1 VGQSCQSAT
10 VTSPM
15 HSVAHPESSNDHQ
28 LMAGRSRSDRAAI
41 CLRSRSEFE
50 PVHGQGDPP
59 VNPRR
64 TACVDRDTITHVRS
78 VSARTPRNSLTASVT
93 ARHQNRLNHGLTGT
107 NQHPASLTGTGRYSF
122 EATSKPMGPR
132 ISGRRVRFPYAS
144 APATIQFSSDMPD
157 GWFEVVCVPWQ
168 LHVSS
173 RNETGDDHGPWP
185 GVMGAI

>member
-78 VSARTPRNSLTASVT
+78 VSARTPRNSPATSGT
-93 ARHQNRLNHGLTGT
+93 ARHENRFNHGLTGT
-107 NQHPASLTGTGRYSF
+107 KQHLAPLINTGRDGS

-132 ISGRRVRFPYAS
+132 ISGRRVRPVRLRTCDDSIFVGYARWVVRGGLRPLA
-144 APATIQFSSDMPD
+144 AP
-157 GWFEVVCVPWQ
+157 CQ
-168 LHVSS
+168 LAE
-173 RNETGDDHGPWP
+173 RNRG
-185 GVMGAI
+185 